1 MNEFYE
7 LTVAGVTRALPV
19 CPIGENL
26 SIAGFVILGD
36 IELTCRCAEELVKK
50 APEHDI
56 IITAETKGIPL
67 VHEMT
72 RLTGNKR
79 CIIARKGQKL
89 YMKDT
94 ISVNVKS
101 ITTAG
106 VQTLYISA
114 DEIDMMRGKRVLIVD
129 DVISTGDSL
138 KAIELLVNKAGGE
151 IVGKMAILAEGDAKD
166 RSDLI
171 YLAPLPLLDG
181 EGNEIK

>member
-1 MNEFYE
+1 
-7 LTVAGVTRALPV
+7 
-19 CPIGENL
+19 
-26 SIAGFVILGD
+26 
-36 IELTCRCAEELVKK
+36 
-50 APEHDI
+50 
-56 IITAETKGIPL
+56 
-67 VHEMT
+67 
-72 RLTGNKR
+72 
-79 CIIARKGQKL
+79 
-89 YMKDT
+89 MKDT

-181 EGNEIK
+181 EGKEIK